1 MKLKRAGI
9 KFRCF
14 SLPRFDKLPIPEP
27 APLSSLSAHDLM
39 GLVGSAS
46 SEHLRQREEELTEQ
60 HRKVVQERLAEQ
72 EEERDARQRLE
83 DIINMCAN
91 FVSGSVATP
100 ATTNGH
106 SPSNRS
112 SQLKSPPGSRKSPPS
127 TIGIKTNGSL
137 KATTPSSE
145 DELAAINNVADSAA
159 RTPAS
164 PTSPPQSP
172 RNRIKTVPGIPSPKD
187 TLGAPSPN
195 YRPLTNGISTS
206 SGATTSIT
214 TVVTCGGGK
223 GKDKLTTTVAGVTTA
238 AAGAAASISDKVPAR
253 SSSLQKMA
261 AHIHAAQ
268 ASLLRSQFV
277 QLEAA
282 FKEQLD
288 ELQMELALVTGELCD
303 EQFSLKEDLIQYGKI
318 EAEQEIL
325 VGETLREKEDEERRL
340 HLAGERIL
348 KWQELTVKMAE
359 TLDDPV
365 SPALEREISERLE
378 NEVECLE
385 AEKRA
390 YEDLEFQIMESTAR
404 RDERIEEVNQ
414 RILMMSRLIEQKEAR
429 IQELQMQQR
438 TIADELEAKKREW
451 AEQQRSHQNSLRI
464 VQQAQQQSSLDSES
478 LSGSESDTESEYQHS
493 NCGSEMVSSSTE
505 SEELFSPKTTA
516 ALGQMGTVSVSL
528 RNNNRRLS
536 QRPLTCYL
544 PVFPD
549 QGHFDLRAH
558 IISCGHQLEIC
569 AQDVTVDSNS
579 CRGYLYK
586 LGSASRWWKKRWFV
600 FDRASRALMYFMDKS
615 ERKLKGVIHF
625 ESIDDVYVDHGN
637 KKMAAFCVKT
647 LDRIYHLSSTSPEA
661 MRVWVDVIFSGA
673 HGYNRFLGQD

>member
-1 MKLKRAGI
+1 MTE
-9 KFRCF
+9 F
-14 SLPRFDKLPIPEP
+14 
-27 APLSSLSAHDLM
+27 
-39 GLVGSAS
+39 VT
-46 SEHLRQREEELTEQ
+46 LRGVSRPVSCSQ
-60 HRKVVQERLAEQ
+60 VVQERLAEQ

-83 DIINMCAN
+83 DIINMCAS
-91 FVSGSVATP
+91 FVSGSTAAPALATN
-100 ATTNGH
+100 AH
-106 SPSNRS
+106 SPPNRS
-112 SQLKSPPGSRKSPPS
+112 SQLKSPPGARKSPQS

-145 DELAAINNVADSAA
+145 DELAAINNVTDSAA

-187 TLGAPSPN
+187 SLGVTTSPN
-195 YRPLTNGISTS
+195 YRSLTNVIAVPASAAGGI
-206 SGATTSIT
+206 
-214 TVVTCGGGK
+214 
-223 GKDKLTTTVAGVTTA
+223 TA
-238 AAGAAASISDKVPAR
+238 AASGISCEGKSALGGVGVTDKVPVR

-268 ASLLRSQFV
+268 ASLLQSHFM

-303 EQFSLKEDLIQYGKI
+303 EQFSLKEDLIQYGKL
-318 EAEQEIL
+318 EAEQEML
-325 VGETLREKEDEERRL
+325 VGETMREKEDEDQRL

-414 RILMMSRLIEQKEAR
+414 RVMMMGRLIEQKEAR
-429 IQELQMQQR
+429 IQELQVQQR
-438 TIADELEAKKREW
+438 AIADELEAKKREW
-451 AEQQRSHQNSLRI
+451 AEQQRSHQNSLRV

-478 LSGSESDTESEYQHS
+478 LSDSESDTESEYQHS

-516 ALGQMGTVSVSL
+516 ALGQMGSTSVSL
-528 RNNNRRLS
+528 RNNNRRMS

-549 QGHFDLRAH
+549 QGCFDLRAH
-558 IISCGHQLEIC
+558 ISSCGHQLEIC
-569 AQDVTVDSNS
+569 AQDLTVDGNS

-647 LDRIYHLSSTSPEA
+647 LDRIYHLSSTSPEV

>member
-1 MKLKRAGI
+1 MTCESPVEFLVNPAAYEVTPQRSRLQSYPQPHLMPKSILSPLQGVEEEEY
-9 KFRCF
+9 RCF
-14 SLPRFDKLPIPEP
+14 SLPRFDKAPIPEP
-27 APLSSLSAHDLM
+27 APLCSLSAHDLM
-39 GLVGSAS
+39 GLAGSAS
-46 SEHLRQREEELTEQ
+46 SEQLRQREEELTEQ
-60 HRKVVQERLAEQ
+60 HRKVVQERLQEQ

-83 DIINMCAN
+83 DIINMCAK
-91 FVSGSVATP
+91 FVSTSNVT
-100 ATTNGH
+100 
-106 SPSNRS
+106 SPPG
-112 SQLKSPPGSRKSPPS
+112 QLKSPRTSRKSPS
-127 TIGIKTNGSL
+127 TKIKTNGSF

-145 DELAAINNVADSAA
+145 DELTAINNGKESVVP
-159 RTPAS
+159 TPMS
-164 PTSPPQSP
+164 PSSPPQSP
-172 RNRIKTVPGIPSPKD
+172 RNRIKTVPGISSPKD
-187 TLGAPSPN
+187 NLANGAVAIDFRTISSTATTTP
-195 YRPLTNGISTS
+195 TNGQRNDNKTSKEKLAPQRST
-206 SGATTSIT
+206 
-214 TVVTCGGGK
+214 
-223 GKDKLTTTVAGVTTA
+223 
-238 AAGAAASISDKVPAR
+238 
-253 SSSLQKMA
+253 SLQKMA

-268 ASLLRSQFV
+268 ASLLQSQFM

-303 EQFSLKEDLIQYGKI
+303 EQFSLKEDLIQYGKL

-325 VGETLREKEDEERRL
+325 LDETMREKDDEQSRL
-340 HLAGERIL
+340 QLAGERIF

-365 SPALEREISERLE
+365 SPILEREISERLE

-404 RDERIEEVNQ
+404 REERIEEVNQ
-414 RILMMSRLIEQKEAR
+414 RVVMMGRLIEQKEQR
-429 IQELQMQQR
+429 IQELQLQQKA
-438 TIADELEAKKREW
+438 IAEELESKKRNWED
-451 AEQQRSHQNSLRI
+451 QQRSHQNNLKV
-464 VQQAQQQSSLDSES
+464 VQQQQQSSLDSES

-505 SEELFSPKTTA
+505 SEELFSPKTSA
-516 ALGQMGTVSVSL
+516 ALGQMGVSL
-528 RNNNRRLS
+528 RNNNRRVS

-549 QGHFDLRAH
+549 QGHFDLRVH
-558 IISCGHQLEIC
+558 IASCGHQLEMC
-569 AQDVTVDSNS
+569 ATDVVVDTNS

-586 LGSASRWWKKRWFV
+586 LGSASRWWKKRWFL
-600 FDRASRALMYFMDKS
+600 FDRSSRALMYFMDKT
-615 ERKLKGVIHF
+615 ERKLKGLIHF

-647 LDRIYHLSSTSPEA
+647 LDRVYHLSSTSPEA